1 MGDFVSGAVL
11 GNLRSVYFA
20 AQKVGI
26 MKKRILIII
35 LLLLLSCFG
44 WVLFALFSHAKK
56 LCAMEDC
63 INICYD
69 IVRKYDEDL
78 AKSPDGE
85 INIEGYYKAMAV
97 QEKMRQSWGKH
108 IIQFVKNGNT
118 VTFTITRK
126 EEKSFKYQ
134 MKWEVG
140 L

>member
-1 MGDFVSGAVL
+1 
-11 GNLRSVYFA
+11 
-20 AQKVGI
+20 

-44 WVLFALFSHAKK
+44 WAIFALLNHAKK
-56 LCAMEDC
+56 LCDMENC

-85 INIEGYYKAMAV
+85 INIDRYYQAMTV
-97 QEKMRQSWGKH
+97 QENMQKSWGNH
-108 IIQFVKNGNT
+108 IIQFVKNGDF

-126 EEKSFKYQ
+126 EEKSFNYQ
-134 MKWEVG
+134 MKWQVG